1 MEVREGED
9 GRKWE
14 LRGLGEDVLLELGL
28 LEGGQECDSCEK
40 VLQTEK

>member
-14 LRGLGEDVLLELGL
+14 LRGLGDVLLELGL